1 MANSDNTYGGI
12 IGGDLGRPAGTA
24 SGSHPVSAET
34 GRTAIAVLDRPAP
47 ANTSRSRAWISVSA
61 AIFAIAWGGNEF
73 TPLLVMYKRDGLPVT
88 TVDLLL
94 FEYVLGIVPA
104 LLIGGPLSDR
114 YGRGRLMRPAPLIAA
129 AGSLLLA
136 FGSSSVP
143 MLSAGRVLSG
153 VAIGLAMAVGSSW
166 LKELSQPPFAAE
178 NASGLGARR
187 SAMSLTGG
195 FGVGAGVAGVLAQWG
210 PLPDVLPYLI
220 NVGLCLAAAA
230 ALARTPETLVP
241 VPTTARLLDD
251 LKVPA
256 ASHRRFRLVALPVSL
271 WLFTSSATAYAIMP
285 TLMMPR
291 VHGAP
296 IAFSALITVIT
307 LGCGFAIQSVAR
319 KLDRPGTIRL
329 PVLALILV
337 IAGMVLA
344 AAASGALTLW
354 LTIATAAVL
363 GMGFGIGLVAGL
375 LEIERMAGPEDLAG
389 LTAVFYAVSYLGFG
403 VPAVMAMLH
412 DGTGVGYPV
421 MFGVVTALAV
431 GCLALVTR
439 CRRG

>member
-1 MANSDNTYGGI
+1 MGVA
-12 IGGDLGRPAGTA
+12 
-24 SGSHPVSAET
+24 
-34 GRTAIAVLDRPAP
+34 
-47 ANTSRSRAWISVSA
+47 A

-114 YGRGRLMRPAPLIAA
+114 YGRRPLMRPAPLIAA

-153 VAIGLAMAVGSSW
+153 VALGLAMAVGSSW
-166 LKELSQPPFAAE
+166 LKELSQPPYAAE
-178 NASGLGARR
+178 SASGIGARR

-210 PLPDVLPYLI
+210 PWPNTLPYLI
-220 NVGLCLAAAA
+220 NVALCVVAAVLIFRA
-230 ALARTPETLVP
+230 PETTVP
-241 VPTTARLLDD
+241 QANPPRLIDD

-256 ASHRRFRLVALPVSL
+256 AGHQRFRLVALPLAL
-271 WLFTSSATAYAIMP
+271 WLFTCSATAYAIMP
-285 TLMMPR
+285 TLMMPK
-291 VHGAP
+291 VQGAP

-307 LGCGFAIQSVAR
+307 LGFGFAIQSVAR
-319 KLDRPGTIRL
+319 RIDRPGSIRL
-329 PVLALILV
+329 PALALSLV
-337 IAGMVLA
+337 ICGMALA
-344 AAASGALTLW
+344 AAASATLTLW
-354 LTIATAAVL
+354 LTIATAIAL
-363 GMGFGIGLVAGL
+363 GLGFGIGMVAGL
-375 LEIERMAGPEDLAG
+375 LEIERIAGPSDLAG
-389 LTAVFYAVSYLGFG
+389 LNAVFYAVSYLGFG

-412 DGTGVGYPV
+412 DGTGVTYSV
-421 MFGVVTALAV
+421 MFTVMTIAAA
-431 GCLALVTR
+431 GCLAVVAR
-439 CRRG
+439 SRRG